1 MARHRRRRHRRN
13 GKLLL
18 CKSVKGMFKGK
29 RGKRH
34 RRKYSGARK
43 ARKGGRRRM
52 SAGFKRSGN
61 LMKRVWSKHRSAL
74 MKMSPKRRFKA
85 AWAFARKMK

>member
-13 GKLLL
+13 SHLI
-18 CKSVKGMFKGK
+18 CKKVKNIFRKHG
-29 RGKRH
+29 GKRH

-43 ARKGGRRRM
+43 GRKGRRKV
-52 SAGFKRSGN
+52 SAGFKRSGSM
-61 LMKRVWSKHRSAL
+61 MKRVWSKHRAAL
-74 MKMSPKRRFKA
+74 MKISPKRRFKA

>member
-13 GKLLL
+13 SHLI
-18 CKSVKGMFKGK
+18 CKKVKNVFRKHG
-29 RGKRH
+29 GKRH

-43 ARKGGRRRM
+43 ARKGSRRKM
-52 SAGFKRSGN
+52 SAGFKRSGSM
-61 LMKRVWSKHRSAL
+61 MKRVWSKHRAAL
-74 MKMSPKRRFKA
+74 MKISPKRRFKA